1 MDVLPVF
8 EGSIETGD
16 HGDVVPVLFQG
27 THRGSELQGIDARVV
42 QVSSLILRLVRIE
55 STYETRQGRI
65 LFAGE
70 KVPSED
76 SVREIHHD
84 QFLIGQ
90 KVLGSSVPKGRE
102 KWHENGSPGRTNE
115 MPSRENHVLN
125 TLQSKESTRSIS
137 NHFFQTWNICQMG
150 GIKGKGSPKT
160 QPSALL
166 YRKASEVKSERIR
179 AFILP
184 PLSR

>member
-1 MDVLPVF
+1 
-8 EGSIETGD
+8 
-16 HGDVVPVLFQG
+16 
-27 THRGSELQGIDARVV
+27 IDARFV

-115 MPSRENHVLN
+115 MPSRENHDLN

-150 GIKGKGSPKT
+150 ESKVRLSEIGDRSSADFSENSTIGPSVQKGIRSQK
-160 QPSALL
+160 
-166 YRKASEVKSERIR
+166 RKNQGFHTAT
-179 AFILP
+179 AFPISLVGR
-184 PLSR
+184 L